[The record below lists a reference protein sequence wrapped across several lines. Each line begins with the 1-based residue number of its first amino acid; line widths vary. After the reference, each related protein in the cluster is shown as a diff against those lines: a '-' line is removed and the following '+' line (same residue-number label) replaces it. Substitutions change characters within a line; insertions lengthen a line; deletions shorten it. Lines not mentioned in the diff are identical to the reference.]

1 VAIPGSLLISSI
13 GLLDDVRCACTADL
27 KSAGDAVYLLGVTR
41 PELGGSLYAALGHA
55 RGYAAPALAEQGPQT
70 ARALHQAIISGWVR
84 ACHDCSEGGLGVA
97 LAEMALAGDLGV
109 SVDLSALPVE
119 VDSPRGLVPGDDW
132 LLFGESNGRYLVEVR
147 EDHCAAF
154 EACLGDIPWARVGH
168 VTDRRELVIRSVMPG
183 GPEVVVSL
191 AAVEAAWRGHVEPRG
206 RTGASL

>member
-1 VAIPGSLLISSI
+1 
-13 GLLDDVRCACTADL
+13 
-27 KSAGDAVYLLGVTR
+27 
-41 PELGGSLYAALGHA
+41 
-55 RGYAAPALAEQGPQT
+55 
-70 ARALHQAIISGWVR
+70 
-84 ACHDCSEGGLGVA
+84 
-97 LAEMALAGDLGV
+97 MALAGDLGV